1 MKNDLIT
8 GLKLVEKEWKRQ
20 DDHVKELKEFKNN
33 LIANLDSDLDW
44 FNEILVDVRLLAKNY
59 IVLKEW

>member
-33 LIANLDSDLDW
+33 LIANLDSDLD
-44 FNEILVDVRLLAKNY
+44 
-59 IVLKEW
+59 